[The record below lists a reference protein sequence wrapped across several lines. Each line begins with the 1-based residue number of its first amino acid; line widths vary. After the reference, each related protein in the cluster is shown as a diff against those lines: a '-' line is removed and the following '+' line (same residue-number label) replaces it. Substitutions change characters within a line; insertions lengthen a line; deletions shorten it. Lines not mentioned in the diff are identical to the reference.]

1 MVNRQPVIAVIGAG
15 IAGLEAARQLAALGY
30 KPVLI
35 EKSGTTGG
43 HVAQWNRLFP
53 DMTPA
58 ADVIEPLR
66 AQTAGIKTLLG
77 TEISAINRLKDE
89 YNIVLSDGSS
99 LLCQAVLF
107 ATGFRL
113 FDASKKEE
121 YGYGIYD
128 RVITNRDLEHWF
140 NTRED
145 QRIRQPKAVGFVHCV
160 GSRDLKA
167 GNTQCSKVCCITAI
181 KQAIEM
187 KEEFPDAE
195 VYCFYMDLRLFGKKY
210 EDFYIKAQRDHGIHF
225 IRGRVSEVGEA
236 IDGRVVVKAEDTLS
250 GRPVKVTL
258 DLLVLM
264 AGILCNPDAQRYA
277 RETGVA
283 VDDDG
288 FLKSRDNLAAITE
301 SSRPG
306 IFFAGAC
313 TGAKTVPETLA
324 EARSAALAIHQYFS
338 NRA

>member
-1 MVNRQPVIAVIGAG
+1 MVNQQPVIAVIGAG
-15 IAGLEAARQLAALGY
+15 IAGLEAARQLTALGY

-35 EKSGTTGG
+35 EKAPVVGG
-43 HVAQWNRLFP
+43 HVAEWNRLFP
-53 DMTPA
+53 DMSPA
-58 ADVIEPLR
+58 SDLVQSLEAWTR
-66 AQTAGIKTLLG
+66 GIKTLVN
-77 TEISAINRLKDE
+77 TEISSMGRLKDGFSL
-89 YNIVLSDGSS
+89 ILSNGET
-99 LLCQAVLF
+99 LLCDAVLF
-107 ATGFRL
+107 ATGFHL

-128 RVITNRDLEHWF
+128 RVITNRDLEAWF
-140 NTRED
+140 NTRHD
-145 QRIRQPKAVGFVHCV
+145 PRVDKPKAVGFVHCV
-160 GSRDLKA
+160 GSRDVKA
-167 GNTQCSKVCCITAI
+167 GNAQCSKVCCITAI
-181 KQAIEM
+181 KEAIEI

-210 EDFYIKAQRDHGIHF
+210 EDFYIKAQRDYGIHF

-264 AGILCNPDAQRYA
+264 AGIVCNPDAQHYA
-277 RETGVA
+277 RELGVA
-283 VDDDG
+283 VDADG
-288 FLKSRDNLAAITE
+288 FLKSRDNVAAITE

-306 IFFAGAC
+306 VFFAGAC
-313 TGAKTVPETLA
+313 TSPKTVPETIA

-338 NRA
+338 KRD

>member
-1 MVNRQPVIAVIGAG
+1 MVNRQPVVAVIGAG

-35 EKSGTTGG
+35 EKSSATGG

-66 AQTAGIKTLLG
+66 AQTAGVKTLLG

-89 YNIVLSDGSS
+89 YNLVLSDGSS

-145 QRIRQPKAVGFVHCV
+145 KRISQPKAVGFVHCV

-236 IDGRVVVKAEDTLS
+236 VDGRVVVKAEDTLN
-250 GRPVKVTL
+250 GKPVKVTL

-283 VDDDG
+283 VDEDG

-306 IFFAGAC
+306 VFFAGAC

-338 NRA
+338 KRV

>member
-1 MVNRQPVIAVIGAG
+1 MVNRQPVIAIIGAG
-15 IAGLEAARQLAALGY
+15 IAGLEAAHQLASLGY

-35 EKSGTTGG
+35 EKAPAVGG
-43 HVAQWNRLFP
+43 HVAEWNRLFP
-53 DMTPA
+53 DMSPA
-58 ADVIEPLR
+58 SDVLEPLKAR
-66 AQTAGIKTLLG
+66 TARIRTLTG
-77 TEISAINRLKDE
+77 TEIASIVRLKDE
-89 YNIVLSDGSS
+89 YNLILSDGSS
-99 LLCQAVLF
+99 LLCQALLF
-107 ATGFRL
+107 ATGFHL

-128 RVITNRDLEHWF
+128 RVITNRDLEQWL
-140 NTRED
+140 NTRMDE
-145 QRIRQPKAVGFVHCV
+145 RIRHPKAVGFVHCV
-160 GSRDLKA
+160 GSRDVKA
-167 GNTQCSKVCCITAI
+167 GNAQCSKVCCITAI

-210 EDFYIKAQRDHGIHF
+210 EDFYIKAQRDYGIHF

-250 GRPVKVTL
+250 GRPVRVTL

-264 AGILCNPDAQRYA
+264 AGIVCNPDAQHYA
-277 RETGVA
+277 RAIGVA
-283 VDDDG
+283 VDEDG
-288 FLKSRDNLAAITE
+288 FLKSRNNLGAITE

-306 IFFAGAC
+306 VFFAGAC

-324 EARSAALAIHQYFS
+324 EARSAALAIHQFLS
-338 NRA
+338 KRA

>member
-1 MVNRQPVIAVIGAG
+1 MVNRQPVIAIIGAG
-15 IAGLEAARQLAALGY
+15 IAGLEAAHQLASLGY

-35 EKSGTTGG
+35 EKAPAVGG
-43 HVAQWNRLFP
+43 HVAEWNRLFP
-53 DMTPA
+53 DMSPA
-58 ADVIEPLR
+58 SDVLEPLKAR
-66 AQTAGIKTLLG
+66 TARIRTLTG
-77 TEISAINRLKDE
+77 TEIASIVRLKDE
-89 YNIVLSDGSS
+89 YNLILSDGSS
-99 LLCQAVLF
+99 LLCQALLF
-107 ATGFRL
+107 ATGFHL

-128 RVITNRDLEHWF
+128 RVITNRDLEQWF
-140 NTRED
+140 NTRMDE
-145 QRIRQPKAVGFVHCV
+145 RIRHPKAVGFVHCV
-160 GSRDLKA
+160 GSRDVKA
-167 GNTQCSKVCCITAI
+167 GNAQCSKVCCITAI

-210 EDFYIKAQRDHGIHF
+210 EDFYIKAQRDYGIHF

-250 GRPVKVTL
+250 GRPVRVTL

-264 AGILCNPDAQRYA
+264 AGIVCNPDAQHYA
-277 RETGVA
+277 RAIGVA
-283 VDDDG
+283 VDEDG
-288 FLKSRDNLAAITE
+288 FLKSRNNLGAITE

-306 IFFAGAC
+306 VFFAGAC

-324 EARSAALAIHQYFS
+324 EARSAALAIHQFLS
-338 NRA
+338 KRA